1 MVIIT
6 MLQTE
11 QLQTLQAIILFTNKF
26 IDIIF
31 NIFRCQSS
39 MAMQFSIVIE
49 LFTVCRFIEIY
60 RKIKRIS
67 ET

>member
-1 MVIIT
+1 

-49 LFTVCRFIEIY
+49 LFYTVCRFIEIY

>member
-49 LFTVCRFIEIY
+49 LFLCRFIEIY